1 MCECKVCSCLCF
13 LCLYYLSLCV
23 FIFCLINCCKKKT
36 KKKKNIKIA
45 ENYVMHIFMRSNI
58 CHVRLYQI
66 FPDITLILVS
76 YFYLLINHIPF
87 SPKILTNNTSTWVFI
102 LQKKRCSSHHH
113 IKQDLA
119 VSDYTR
125 YFQISRLISS
135 ATCICSLLHVSI
147 YQVFFFKSMA
157 Y

>member
-1 MCECKVCSCLCF
+1 
-13 LCLYYLSLCV
+13 
-23 FIFCLINCCKKKT
+23 
-36 KKKKNIKIA
+36 
-45 ENYVMHIFMRSNI
+45 MHIFMRSNI

-147 YQVFFFKSMA
+147 YQFFFFKSMA
-157 Y
+157 YYTSCRNLFCTRRNVLHIFMTRRKDYLMHMIK

>member
-1 MCECKVCSCLCF
+1 
-13 LCLYYLSLCV
+13 
-23 FIFCLINCCKKKT
+23 
-36 KKKKNIKIA
+36 
-45 ENYVMHIFMRSNI
+45 MHIFMRSNI

-102 LQKKRCSSHHH
+102 VQKKRCSSHHH

-147 YQVFFFKSMA
+147 YQVFFFSKVWHIKQVAEYLCCTRRNVLHIFMTRRKD
-157 Y
+157 YLMHMIK